1 LPDGGFG
8 SMTERVLTWEGCLNV
23 RDLGGHVTEEGDET
37 RFGAVVR
44 ADSVRHLTPAG
55 WQALV
60 DYGVRTIVDL
70 RRHDELERDPP
81 LDVPVDVVH
90 VPIDDDYRDEVA
102 AVWRQ
107 EGDHV
112 QSVYDAYVR
121 MLELLAPNFARA
133 VETVADAPEGA
144 VVVHCFA
151 GKDRTGLTCAMLLRL
166 VGVSVDDIAD
176 DYGLSANNLRAII
189 HPWADAAGDERERE
203 LRMRIGSSPPQVM
216 HDVLAELERRHAG
229 VRGYLLEAGAAPDAL
244 ERVRARLKG

>member
-1 LPDGGFG
+1 V
-8 SMTERVLTWEGCLNV
+8 TERVLTWEGCLNV
-23 RDLGGHVTEEGDET
+23 RDLGGHVTEDGRAT

-44 ADSVRHLTPAG
+44 ADSVRHLTPDG

-81 LDVPVDVVH
+81 LELPVDVVH
-90 VPIDDDYRDEVA
+90 VPIDDGYYHELQS
-102 AVWRQ
+102 VWRQ
-107 EGDHV
+107 EGDDAP
-112 QSVYDAYVR
+112 SIYDTYVR

-166 VGVSVDDIAD
+166 TGVAVEDIAD
-176 DYGLSANNLRAII
+176 DYGLSGDNIRSII
-189 HPWADAAGDERERE
+189 DPWADAAPDEQERA
-203 LRMRIGSSPPQVM
+203 LRLRIGSSPPEVM
-216 HDVLAELERRHAG
+216 TDVLAELEQRHGG
-229 VRGYLLEAGAAPDAL
+229 VRGYLLEAGAAPDTL
-244 ERVRARLKG
+244 ERVRARLLG